1 MVLCSYDLSSH
12 IRVFWGQVFISECNL
27 QLQHY
32 FYGENGICFTM
43 THSTVSFQ
51 GQRIEK
57 SDKSDNSLL
66 KLSSPTPP
74 YLLIPHSRPRLSLG
88 TGWINWNKMHL
99 NPIPSGS
106 SFWPGFKV
114 SVIFILRSSFF
125 HSLCSCWA

>member
-12 IRVFWGQVFISECNL
+12 IRVFWAQVFISECNL
-27 QLQHY
+27 RLQHY
-32 FYGENGICFTM
+32 FYGENGTCFTM

-57 SDKSDNSLL
+57 SDNSLL
-66 KLSSPTPP
+66 KLDFTTPCPP
-74 YLLIPHSRPRLSLG
+74 YFPIPHSHPRLSLG

-99 NPIPSGS
+99 NPILSGS
-106 SFWPGFKV
+106 SFWAGFKV